1 METKKLK
8 KKKTIFIKKK
18 NDFYK
23 NKKVTKIDD
32 IDSNKIFGS
41 KEEPNGTKIHSNTL
55 PDTMTMMLL
64 DHYA

>member
-8 KKKTIFIKKK
+8 KKK

-32 IDSNKIFGS
+32 IDSDKIFGS

>member
-1 METKKLK
+1 MSKKNVNFGDK
-8 KKKTIFIKKK
+8 KIKKKK

-23 NKKVTKIDD
+23 NKNVTKIDD

>member
-1 METKKLK
+1 MSKKNVNFGDK
-8 KKKTIFIKKK
+8 IIKKKK

>member
-1 METKKLK
+1 MSKK
-8 KKKTIFIKKK
+8 
-18 NDFYK
+18 
-23 NKKVTKIDD
+23 KKVTKIDD

>member
-1 METKKLK
+1 MSKKNVNFGDK
-8 KKKTIFIKKK
+8 KIKKKT

>member
-1 METKKLK
+1 MSKKNVNFGEK
-8 KKKTIFIKKK
+8 KIKKKK